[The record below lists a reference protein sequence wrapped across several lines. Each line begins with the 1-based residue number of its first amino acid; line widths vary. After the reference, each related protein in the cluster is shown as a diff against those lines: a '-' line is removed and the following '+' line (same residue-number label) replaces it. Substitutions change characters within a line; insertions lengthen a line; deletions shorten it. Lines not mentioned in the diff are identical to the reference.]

1 MRIKS
6 LRIRLYKNC
15 KVVEAVAESAVER
28 YRTLQAYDQL
38 RAAVRPGALAQL
50 EISQHSLYRWK
61 CGAKARTL
69 GELVQT
75 DHMSVSHEGD
85 TLKEFKAICIL
96 SENSWWHGSFP
107 GPWPTTSDAFL
118 RPSLEGLPYP
128 LRSVQ
133 VSDGSE
139 FRTDFEATC
148 EALDLPLVVLSPKTP
163 QFNGVVE
170 RANDSLRTEF

>member
-1 MRIKS
+1 MTS
-6 LRIRLYKNC
+6 FGLQPAA
-15 KVVEAVAESAVER
+15 EA
-28 YRTLQAYDQL
+28 
-38 RAAVRPGALAQL
+38 GALAQL
-50 EISQHSLYRWK
+50 EISRRSLYRWK
-61 CGAKARTL
+61 YGAKARTL
-69 GELVQT
+69 IELVQT
-75 DHMSVSHEGD
+75 DRMSVAREGD
-85 TLKEFKAICIL
+85 TLKEFKAIYIL
-96 SENSWWHGSFP
+96 SENSWWHGSVP
-107 GPWPTTSDAFL
+107 GPWATTSDAFL

-148 EALDLPLVVLSPKTP
+148 EALDLPLVVLSPKSP